1 MIVRGIMSLNWIVY
15 DVGKASSTES
25 GLSSLRIWLSGGR
38 PALLSRRA
46 YLGRILF
53 LKPPSALPLPT
64 ILVTLSHPIRAGQP
78 ETSLRHTGSL
88 TVVARSVY
96 GQPGPGLGHCYA
108 MDPSRRKRR
117 AVVNLAGN
125 TKTTEPNR
133 RKLMRT
139 GKQRTYEHS
148 RKKLQA
154 NV

>member
-108 MDPSRRKRR
+108 MGMKSLR
-117 AVVNLAGN
+117 AHQVHLLCALI
-125 TKTTEPNR
+125 T
-133 RKLMRT
+133 LF
-139 GKQRTYEHS
+139 HS
-148 RKKLQA
+148 STQPLSPPFH
-154 NV
+154 